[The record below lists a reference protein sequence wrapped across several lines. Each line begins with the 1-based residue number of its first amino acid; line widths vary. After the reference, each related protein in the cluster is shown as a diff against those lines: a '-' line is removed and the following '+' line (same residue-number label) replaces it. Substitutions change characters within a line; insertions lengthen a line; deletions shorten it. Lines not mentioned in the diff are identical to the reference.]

1 MMIKLFA
8 RIAPLFDVGLL
19 SEARVLI
26 AGCGSGG
33 GQVALQLAMSGVRKF
48 VLFDSDVLEAEN
60 VIRHVCGRRYLGQLK
75 VDAVADVLL
84 DRNPAL
90 EIERHNVDL
99 MTCADLADQVRAQ
112 QRRRACDGQRPDP
125 IPPESVVRGD
135 QDRRSSS
142 ARSSPVASAAK
153 CSAIVPERA
162 AVWPALKASLS
173 ACPYR
178 DGVREIDLVSDEER
192 EKMYG
197 MEIAE
202 IKDSPGLN
210 VDIAFITAFHTR
222 FVLDAIARTLPERP
236 KFLPPIEKNYLVW
249 GNRPVHPFTKH
260 FELQRIQVASSA
272 GLPHLRQR
280 RFRMKFHATDKVRL
294 LLPKAALQAVFDECD
309 GFDQDETGGRV
320 IGTFQEHGGKLAS
333 QVTGIIEAGPQAA
346 ARR

>member
-1 MMIKLFA
+1 MSDDQLFA

-19 SEARVLI
+19 SDARVLI

-33 GQVALQLAMSGVRKF
+33 GQVALQLAMAGVRRF

-60 VIRHVCGRRYLGQLK
+60 VIRHVCGRRYLGQRK
-75 VDAVADVLL
+75 VDAVADVLR

-90 EIERHNVDL
+90 EIERNATDL
-99 MTCADLADQVRAQ
+99 MTCADLADQVR
-112 QRRRACDGQRPDP
+112 RS
-125 IPPESVVRGD
+125 SVVVLATDNDPTRYRLNQLCVQTQTAFVVGKVFTRGIGGEVFSY
-135 QDRRSSS
+135 RPGEGGCL
-142 ARSSPVASAAK
+142 ACLENVL
-153 CSAIVPERA
+153 ER
-162 AVWPALKASLS
+162 L
-173 ACPYR
+173 PYR

-192 EKMYG
+192 QKMYG

-260 FELQRIQVASSA
+260 FELQRIQV
-272 GLPHLRQR
+272 H
-280 RFRMKFHATDKVRL
+280 
-294 LLPKAALQAVFDECD
+294 
-309 GFDQDETGGRV
+309 
-320 IGTFQEHGGKLAS
+320 
-333 QVTGIIEAGPQAA
+333 PQQGCLVCANGDSE
-346 ARR
+346 